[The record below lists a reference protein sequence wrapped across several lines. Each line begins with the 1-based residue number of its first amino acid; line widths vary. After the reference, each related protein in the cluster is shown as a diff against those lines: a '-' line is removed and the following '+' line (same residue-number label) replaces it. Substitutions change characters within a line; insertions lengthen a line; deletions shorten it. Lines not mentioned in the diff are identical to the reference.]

1 MFLTL
6 KGANGLNG
14 LALNNWFSSRKQ
26 FTARGTKSLTSYFP
40 QKRKGSLNSPVF
52 PDHRKAQPKILSANL
67 WEKCRFSFDL
77 YWAIQGAMKRMK
89 SKLYLQLCNWQKKK
103 KSWDK
108 EDVQFHPFYSILNR
122 KLENQWE
129 LIATCFLHKT
139 GWKITLFNYYIWWQ
153 PHWQHC
159 QHQILEKTSK
169 KKSFFSTSPNQKANQ
184 NPDSCYFH
192 EYFVLCTHLFKY
204 MCKIPLFICITWT

>member
-77 YWAIQGAMKRMK
+77 YWVIQGAMKRMK

-103 KSWDK
+103 KVLRQRRCS
-108 EDVQFHPFYSILNR
+108 VSFILQHF
-122 KLENQWE
+122 EQ
-129 LIATCFLHKT
+129 KT
-139 GWKITLFNYYIWWQ
+139 REPMRADCYL
-153 PHWQHC
+153 
-159 QHQILEKTSK
+159 LS
-169 KKSFFSTSPNQKANQ
+169 SQ
-184 NPDSCYFH
+184 NWLKDH
-192 EYFVLCTHLFKY
+192 
-204 MCKIPLFICITWT
+204 FI

>member
-1 MFLTL
+1 MPICE
-6 KGANGLNG
+6 
-14 LALNNWFSSRKQ
+14 
-26 FTARGTKSLTSYFP
+26 KSADFPLICIEQYKEQWREWSQSYIFNYVID
-40 QKRKGSLNSPVF
+40 K
-52 PDHRKAQPKILSANL
+52 
-67 WEKCRFSFDL
+67 
-77 YWAIQGAMKRMK
+77 
-89 SKLYLQLCNWQKKK
+89 KKK

-108 EDVQFHPFYSILNR
+108 EDVQFHSFYSILNR

-169 KKSFFSTSPNQKANQ
+169 TKSFFSTSPNQKANQ
-184 NPDSCYFH
+184 NPDSCYFR

>member
-1 MFLTL
+1 MRKVQIFL
-6 KGANGLNG
+6 
-14 LALNNWFSSRKQ
+14 WFVLSNTRSNEENEVKVISSIM
-26 FTARGTKSLTSYFP
+26 SLT
-40 QKRKGSLNSPVF
+40 K
-52 PDHRKAQPKILSANL
+52 
-67 WEKCRFSFDL
+67 
-77 YWAIQGAMKRMK
+77 
-89 SKLYLQLCNWQKKK
+89 KKK

-184 NPDSCYFH
+184 NPDSCYFR